1 MNMLQIFNIK
11 CILNLRIYI
20 ETGKKFRFGGVKMV
34 KSNKVDKTEYP
45 IGEYHEE
52 ESVFSIGQTYGKW
65 P

>member
-11 CILNLRIYI
+11 RILNI

>member
-1 MNMLQIFNIK
+1 M
-11 CILNLRIYI
+11 